1 MSELLLELF
10 QIIFVKKI
18 ANKRIK
24 EYNKDIIL

>member
-10 QIIFVKKI
+10 RIIFVKKI